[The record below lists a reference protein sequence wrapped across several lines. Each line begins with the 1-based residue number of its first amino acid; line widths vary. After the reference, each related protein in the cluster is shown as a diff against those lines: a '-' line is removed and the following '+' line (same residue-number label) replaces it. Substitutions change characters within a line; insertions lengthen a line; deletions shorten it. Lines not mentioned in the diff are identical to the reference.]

1 MLQEGG
7 EQSAI
12 ALQAAVVLTN
22 PFFLNTFINLLT
34 LARVVPTIS
43 AKVDWLTFSGYSGFD
58 SLIICPNSSRTRASR
73 LSLKL
78 KN

>member
-1 MLQEGG
+1 VSGFICKPPLE
-7 EQSAI
+7 
-12 ALQAAVVLTN
+12 LTN

-58 SLIICPNSSRTRASR
+58 SLMICPNSSRTAPVASR
-73 LSLKL
+73 
-78 KN
+78 